1 MQQTGASGAAAQWRE
16 QSHSRCPPTPS
27 GRLPADF
34 AVHPCVEWQHGM
46 GFSSERLT
54 SRPFVAAAAMGAARG
69 LTFSKR
75 VYGVSNPYD
84 QAWCDSRAGRLA
96 PPFLGG
102 PMGAPLAC
110 SGCCEQELQASGAI
124 RRAISLSAGTAVPQS
139 RRCRCF
145 ASCVCICTGCGEKE
159 TGRS

>member
-1 MQQTGASGAAAQWRE
+1 MA
-16 QSHSRCPPTPS
+16 
-27 GRLPADF
+27 
-34 AVHPCVEWQHGM
+34 
-46 GFSSERLT
+46 FSSERLT

-69 LTFSKR
+69 LTFSKC

-110 SGCCEQELQASGAI
+110 SGCSEQELQASGAI
-124 RRAISLSAGTAVPQS
+124 RRAISSPLVLL
-139 RRCRCF
+139 CRSPAAAAALLAACAF
-145 ASCVCICTGCGEKE
+145 AQGVGKKKQVGAEESGQEEQCGQRQII
-159 TGRS
+159 TL